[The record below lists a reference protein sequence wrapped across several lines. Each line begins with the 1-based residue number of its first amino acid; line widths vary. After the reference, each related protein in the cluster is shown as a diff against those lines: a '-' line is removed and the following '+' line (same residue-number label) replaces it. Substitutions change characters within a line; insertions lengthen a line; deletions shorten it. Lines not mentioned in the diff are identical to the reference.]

1 MKKLIIFI
9 FILMI
14 MAISVNAVVI
24 KLDPLGI
31 LANNSYQTSSTI
43 TPNINVTGNSS
54 FWNCKLYTNEN
65 GTYGIGSWDEKQTD
79 SSVVNNTATNFS
91 HRQNVAEIY
100 NTLYVWDVFCNS
112 TEDPLGG
119 WGAGSGFGA
128 SGNNSNYSVDITNPS
143 ITVDYPV
150 GTLSGDG
157 IESLWINNA
166 NGNTSIRFGLT
177 IVDNNPSVC
186 NFYLNYNPSTN
197 TTASNTTIVTGIS
210 YTNNTQ
216 FNFSEVN
223 ASVGFQDNN
232 TGYPYSMSC
241 NDSAGRIGTA
251 SGIFYVDTILPTAFI
266 FNTSLWKTD
275 NVALWNDTTATDYTP
290 QIGYGDTTEV
300 NFSRYEIDF
309 FKGAY
314 GVFSASTDLQ
324 VNITNRL
331 QVTANISTLAGDAA
345 YWILVQAYDAAGNVR
360 NMTVVD
366 YKYST
371 DSTNRLLRAGWNII
385 GNVGN
390 AFNLSDLRNW
400 IGATT
405 TSLWNTTHEFSSHVS
420 GGNFGDLSVAAG
432 DTVLIYTS
440 TATTFSDLVW
450 NTSATRR
457 NEELYN
463 LTNQTASAWN
473 LVMQRDHT
481 DNKTFSDIDT
491 HLNCRPIG
499 SGCGASANNASN
511 VTYFSHFDNSVL
523 TNNYVPLVANWSINN
538 ATNLEFGDTV
548 WMYIGDTLTDEVH
561 LNWSAIV

>member
-1 MKKLIIFI
+1 MKK
-9 FILMI
+9 ILMF
-14 MAISVNAVVI
+14 MLMFMLMVISVMAVSVI
-24 KLDPLGI
+24 RDPQGI
-31 LANNSYQTSSTI
+31 LADSSYQTSSTI
-43 TPNINVTGNSS
+43 TPNIRVEGNSS
-54 FWNCKLYTNEN
+54 IWNCKLYTNEN
-65 GTYGIGSWDEKQTD
+65 GSNGVGSWREVQTD
-79 SSVVNNTATNFS
+79 SSVINNTVTNFS

-112 TEDPLGG
+112 TEDILG
-119 WGAGSGFGA
+119 AFNA
-128 SGNNSNYSVDITNPS
+128 SSTALAPGNNSNYSVDITNPS

-157 IESLWINNA
+157 MESLWINNA

-290 QIGYGDTTEV
+290 QIGYSDTTEV

-400 IGATT
+400 VGATT
-405 TSLWNTTHEFSSHVS
+405 TSIWNASHEFQSHVS
-420 GGNFGDLSVAAG
+420 GGSFGDVLVTGGEAA
-432 DTVLIYTS
+432 LIYTS
-440 TATTFSDLVW
+440 TATTLSDLVW
-450 NTSATRR
+450 NTSAVA
-457 NEELYN
+457 EELYN
-463 LTNQTASAWN
+463 LTNMTASSWN
-473 LVMQRDHT
+473 LVMQRDDD
-481 DNKTFSDIDT
+481 DNKSFQDIDVYV
-491 HLNCRPIG
+491 NCIPVG
-499 SGCGASANNASN
+499 SGCAKSANNGSN
-511 VTYFSHFDNSVL
+511 ATYFSHFDNSVL
-523 TNNYVPLVANWSINN
+523 TNNYVPFVANWSINN
-538 ATNLEFGDTV
+538 ATNLEYGDTV
-548 WMYIGDTLTDEVH
+548 WIYIGDALTDLIQV
-561 LNWSAIV
+561 NWTAVV